1 MQIIASGNAMSRYLP
16 TKLLMIM
23 KLTAFLIIVAT
34 LQVSAGSYAQ
44 KVTIAGK
51 DLTLNKIFRIIR
63 KETGFQF
70 IYDQAL
76 LEEAHPVTL
85 SVKDASI
92 TDVLALCLKEPE
104 IGRAHV

>member
-1 MQIIASGNAMSRYLP
+1 MQIIASGNTMSRYLP
-16 TKLLMIM
+16 TKLFMIM

-44 KVTIAGK
+44 TVTIAGK
-51 DLTLNKIFRIIR
+51 DLTLDKIFRIIR

-76 LEEAHPVTL
+76 LEKAHPL
-85 SVKDASI
+85 PSA
-92 TDVLALCLKEPE
+92 
-104 IGRAHV
+104 